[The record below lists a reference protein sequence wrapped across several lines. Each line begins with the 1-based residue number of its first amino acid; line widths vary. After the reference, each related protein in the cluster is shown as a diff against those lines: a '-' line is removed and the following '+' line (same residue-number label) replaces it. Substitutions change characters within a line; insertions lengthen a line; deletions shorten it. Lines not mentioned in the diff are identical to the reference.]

1 VLRRPVETTAKSGH
15 QCGLVVE
22 GASIVSRHRAANAL
36 ERKLADRL
44 DRYGLLD
51 SLPNARADE
60 NLTGLGF
67 IAKA

>member
-1 VLRRPVETTAKSGH
+1 M
-15 QCGLVVE
+15 VVE